1 MNIFIFSLADMSAF
15 FGLHVG
21 RTNACVAVCK
31 DGKSDVV
38 ANDAG
43 DRTTPAMVTFSEDE
57 IVSNSLNC
65 QSTFSHWRFQS
76 VGLPAKQG
84 LFRNTSNTA
93 VRCKELLGVT
103 DENAVEPKVSVCPL
117 TVKNGKVCYEIE
129 IDEKTKII
137 SPEEVLEHVYA
148 KLYDIAIHHSHS
160 SGDSMKA
167 VLSVPLSF
175 TVEQRKAVWKA
186 AEKTGFSVIQVIS
199 EPAAALLAYGIGQ
212 ATKHDST

>member
-1 MNIFIFSLADMSAF
+1 
-15 FGLHVG
+15 
-21 RTNACVAVCK
+21 
-31 DGKSDVV
+31 
-38 ANDAG
+38 
-43 DRTTPAMVTFSEDE
+43 
-57 IVSNSLNC
+57 
-65 QSTFSHWRFQS
+65 
-76 VGLPAKQG
+76 
-84 LFRNTSNTA
+84 
-93 VRCKELLGVT
+93 
-103 DENAVEPKVSVCPL
+103 VEPKVSVCPL

-148 KLYDIAIHHSHS
+148 KLYDIAIHHSNS

-212 ATKHDST
+212 ASKHDSA

>member
-65 QSTFSHWRFQS
+65 QSTFSH
-76 VGLPAKQG
+76 
-84 LFRNTSNTA
+84 
-93 VRCKELLGVT
+93 
-103 DENAVEPKVSVCPL
+103 
-117 TVKNGKVCYEIE
+117 
-129 IDEKTKII
+129 
-137 SPEEVLEHVYA
+137 
-148 KLYDIAIHHSHS
+148 
-160 SGDSMKA
+160 
-167 VLSVPLSF
+167 
-175 TVEQRKAVWKA
+175 
-186 AEKTGFSVIQVIS
+186 
-199 EPAAALLAYGIGQ
+199 
-212 ATKHDST
+212 